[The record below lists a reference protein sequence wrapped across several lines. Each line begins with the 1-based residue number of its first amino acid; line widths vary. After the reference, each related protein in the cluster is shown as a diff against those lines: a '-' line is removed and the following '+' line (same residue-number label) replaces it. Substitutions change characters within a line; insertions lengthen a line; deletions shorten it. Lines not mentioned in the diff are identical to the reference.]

1 MSRTSRVAVVS
12 ALAAGTF
19 VYTIS
24 DSHMRGDELIININF
39 WSLVALPIIIG
50 VGLVWIRRARD

>member
-1 MSRTSRVAVVS
+1 MSRTARVAVTS

-24 DSHMRGDELIININF
+24 GSHMQGDELIININF
-39 WSLVALPIIIG
+39 WSLVALPVIIG
-50 VGLVWIRRARD
+50 VGVVWIRRAQH